1 MKTMT
6 MTRKKTSPS
15 YDQAK
20 LKYLSDAL
28 CDDIENLLDTLGID
42 SYKNMG
48 KFIAMSCPIHG
59 GDNETAFNLYHQGDN
74 YRGNWKCRT
83 HQCENIF
90 RSSVLGFIRG
100 CLSHNAYNWNKDG
113 DKVCSFQ
120 EAVNFAT
127 SFLQQ
132 DLSSI
137 KISKKAKEK
146 NKFVNT
152 VKYIADTNNDDIPKV
167 SKDTIRKGLS
177 IPSVYFQDRGF
188 NQTTLINYDV
198 GECNKSGKEMFERA
212 VVPIYDHEFKYMVG
226 CTGRSIYEKC
236 PSCKSYHNPHSKC
249 PSENDLWKYPKWKH
263 SHGFKSQEHLYN
275 YWIAKHRIQQTGCVI
290 VVESPGNVWRLSEA
304 GITNA
309 VAIFGSSLSDRQK
322 MILDTSGAMTIIT
335 IMDNDDAGRK
345 AAAQIKSKCEK
356 TYNIKEVSI
365 KHEDVASMNVEQIKS
380 EIIPLI
386 QELI

>member
-1 MKTMT
+1 
-6 MTRKKTSPS
+6 
-15 YDQAK
+15 
-20 LKYLSDAL
+20 
-28 CDDIENLLDTLGID
+28 
-42 SYKNMG
+42 
-48 KFIAMSCPIHG
+48 
-59 GDNETAFNLYHQGDN
+59 
-74 YRGNWKCRT
+74 
-83 HQCENIF
+83 
-90 RSSVLGFIRG
+90 
-100 CLSHNAYNWNKDG
+100 
-113 DKVCSFQ
+113 
-120 EAVNFAT
+120 
-127 SFLQQ
+127 
-132 DLSSI
+132 
-137 KISKKAKEK
+137 
-146 NKFVNT
+146 
-152 VKYIADTNNDDIPKV
+152 
-167 SKDTIRKGLS
+167 
-177 IPSVYFQDRGF
+177 
-188 NQTTLINYDV
+188 
-198 GECNKSGKEMFERA
+198 MFERA